1 MSAIINFSLNLDKL
15 DKGKVIKGA
24 KGNYYNVTLSV
35 NDEVSQYGHNASLF
49 DTQTK
54 EERTAKSERNYIGNG
69 KVMWTDGNISAATAV
84 TKKSSVSADDD
95 LPF

>member
-15 DKGKVIKGA
+15 DKSKVIKGA

-49 DTQTK
+49 DTQTQ
-54 EERTAKSERNYIGNG
+54 EERSAKSDRNYVGNG

-84 TKKSSVSADDD
+84 TKTSSVSADDD